1 MKPNSD
7 VNLSVNASASA
18 VLATDCALT
27 LPSEKLTKQPYQW
40 Q

>member
-7 VNLSVNASASA
+7 VNLSVNASAST
-18 VLATDCALT
+18 VLATDWV
-27 LPSEKLTKQPYQW
+27 LPLSSEELTKQPYQW